1 MKKTTLSLAI
11 SLALWG
17 GVPAVY
23 ADVLPSPQGQQG
35 DQQPTPPPSG
45 QDQQR
50 PQSQGNGQPTPQPV
64 SDGQP
69 TPNQPGGDGQ
79 QPPNQP
85 GGRSEEHTSELQSPE

>member
-35 DQQPTPPPSG
+35 DQQPPPPPSG

-50 PQSQGNGQPTPQPV
+50 PQS
-64 SDGQP
+64 
-69 TPNQPGGDGQ
+69 
-79 QPPNQP
+79 
-85 GGRSEEHTSELQSPE
+85 